1 MALKT
6 GLRYAFAR
14 GIVPMDDTTSN
25 AYDHDGKQDAP
36 DEDLKVVQMNDV
48 PEMDSMNLLTE
59 QLDELAEVKEK
70 EKEESILED

>member
-14 GIVPMDDTTSN
+14 GIVAMDDTTSS

-59 QLDELAEVKEK
+59 QLDELVDVK
-70 EKEESILED
+70 EKEESLLED